1 MSVSPEKHGS
11 VVLVARIAELKV
23 VSAIL
28 STGIVEPLELT
39 QGHAF
44 VGPVFPDKRVIP
56 TMQWPVMI
64 KKAKPRFMVPR

>member
-28 STGIVEPLELT
+28 SMGIVKPLEIT

-44 VGPVFPDKRVIP
+44 VGLVFPDERVIP
-56 TMQWPVMI
+56 TMQWLVMI
-64 KKAKPRFMVPR
+64 MVKHL